1 MVALSSIRIDH
12 SNKFR
17 RILPFQRFAANNQID
32 HDLFIRSR
40 VRTHREGHNKS
51 VIPTDEVIRAIAA
64 FAPNGDGGAAKSRDL
79 ILALLQYSPE
89 PLSRLTFT
97 PGHITCTGVV
107 LGPAADRVLLV
118 HHRRLNRWLL
128 PGGHVEA
135 HDASIVDVARREVI
149 EETGAQLDECV
160 PGRLVGVDVHPI
172 PPKGA
177 EPLHLHHDLIF
188 SFRSMTEESHCSPES
203 RAVLWCGLLEF
214 DRFQLPGSIRR
225 AIERALLLDV

>member
-1 MVALSSIRIDH
+1 M
-12 SNKFR
+12 
-17 RILPFQRFAANNQID
+17 
-32 HDLFIRSR
+32 
-40 VRTHREGHNKS
+40 
-51 VIPTDEVIRAIAA
+51 IPTDEVIRAIAA
-64 FAPNGDGGAAKSRDL
+64 FAPNCDGEAAKSRDL

-107 LGPAADRVLLV
+107 LGPDADRVLLV

-135 HDASIVDVARREVI
+135 EDASIIDVARREVI
-149 EETGAQLDECV
+149 EETGAQLDERV

-188 SFRSMTEESHCSPES
+188 SFQARSLRSGCSPES
-203 RAVLWCGLLEF
+203 RAVVWRSVRECE
-214 DRFQLPGSIRR
+214 DLPGSIRR
-225 AIERALLLDV
+225 SVTRALNR